1 MALPET
7 PVIIARNLGR
17 PGQEVTIKPLE
28 QLTAGDADMRTIL
41 LVGSHQTRTIQRSD
55 GRIYT
60 PRRYAE
66 SECSGD
72 VGIRQDL
79 LMACGT
85 GQVTPDGTS
94 IKWNVERVCRARPD
108 HPMGASG
115 AR

>member
-7 PVIIARNLGR
+7 LVTTARNLGR

-55 GRIYT
+55 GRSLYT

-66 SECSGD
+66 SS
-72 VGIRQDL
+72 
-79 LMACGT
+79 APGT
-85 GQVTPDGTS
+85 LV
-94 IKWNVERVCRARPD
+94 
-108 HPMGASG
+108 
-115 AR
+115 